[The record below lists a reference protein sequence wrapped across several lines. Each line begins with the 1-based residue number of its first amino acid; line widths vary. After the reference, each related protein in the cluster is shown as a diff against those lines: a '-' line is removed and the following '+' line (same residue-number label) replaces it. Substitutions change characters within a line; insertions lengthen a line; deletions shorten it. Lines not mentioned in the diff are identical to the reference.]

1 MIQVLERFNLILEY
15 VAENHTR
22 PCRIKELA
30 ALLQVSQPACSNIV
44 RSMVQL
50 GYLESATDANGYVI
64 GPKPS
69 MLVRNGGYKQFL
81 TKIAEPLIN
90 ALVGRI
96 NEMCLLVTDSN
107 FKRILLLQKQGERPV
122 QVSSDIR
129 ASENLFQTATGI
141 VILAHLPENEIKSFA
156 EKNPVSKTIFPA
168 ISNWENL
175 IPKLN
180 KIRKDRYLLILH
192 EEEDKDAFGSIA
204 VPVYN
209 GKRLEAVLG
218 CKFPTYRFKGE
229 QRNLIIQ
236 ECIKTAAVISAGLER
251 PGHY

>member
-1 MIQVLERFNLILEY
+1 MIQVIERFNLILEY
-15 VAENHTR
+15 VTDNHNR
-22 PCRIKELA
+22 PCRIKELS
-30 ALLQVSQPACSNIV
+30 ALLQISQPACSNIV
-44 RSMVQL
+44 RTMVQL

-69 MLVRNGGYKQFL
+69 MLVRNGRYKQFL
-81 TKIAEPLIN
+81 TKIAEPLIDT
-90 ALVGRI
+90 LVGKI

-129 ASENLFQTATGI
+129 ASENLFHTATGM
-141 VILAHLPENEIKSFA
+141 VILAHLPENEVRSFA
-156 EKNPVSKTIFPA
+156 IKNPVNKTIFPEV
-168 ISNWENL
+168 SSLESL

-192 EEEDKDAFGSIA
+192 EEKDVDAFGSIA
-204 VPVYN
+204 VPVYH
-209 GKRLEAVLG
+209 GSHLEAVLG
-218 CKFPTYRFKGE
+218 CKFPSYRFKGE

-236 ECIKTAAVISAGLER
+236 ECIKTAAIISAQLE
-251 PGHY
+251 GVYAS